1 MDHKEIIQ
9 FYDFMAESS
18 ADEWYEKPILLP
30 VIREFVK
37 RLPPSPRILD
47 LGCGTGHE
55 SMRLADE
62 GAVVTGIDIS
72 PASIEVARQRN
83 SKAKFHVMDFLS
95 IDPALGSF
103 EGVFCSGSLIHLS
116 PEKLPMVAGIIAGLL
131 SPGGYCLTIMQEGL
145 KPRVHYPRVG
155 ENRIRRT
162 VYRFTEAAVREAFTE
177 AGFTWDGRI
186 TLDGKLSRDHWAG
199 FQFHLPEDPAK

>member
-1 MDHKEIIQ
+1 MKQKEIIK

-30 VIREFVK
+30 VIREFVN
-37 RLPPSPRILD
+37 RLIPSPRVLD
-47 LGCGTGHE
+47 MGCGTGHE
-55 SMRLADE
+55 SMRLTGE

-72 PASIEVARQRN
+72 PASIEVAKKRN
-83 SKAKFHVMDFLS
+83 PGSTFHVMDFLS
-95 IDPALGSF
+95 LDPDLGPF
-103 EGVFCSGSLIHLS
+103 DGVFCSGSLIHLT
-116 PEKLPMVAGIIAGLL
+116 PENLPLAAGIIAGLL
-131 SPGGYCLTIMQEGL
+131 APEGYCLTIMQEGL

-155 ENRIRRT
+155 ETRIRRT

-199 FQFHLPEDPAK
+199 FQFHLPSDPA